1 MSPSS
6 NKVFMARLNAPVL
19 TPQVEVGDEFIGRK
33 GRGYKRT
40 QYRLRLG
47 PGASL

>member
-19 TPQVEVGDEFIGRK
+19 TPQVEVGDEFIGQK
-33 GRGYKRT
+33 GHGYKRT
-40 QYRLRLG
+40 QYRLRLD
-47 PGASL
+47 PGAGL